1 MIIRVKKNW
10 KDQIEGK
17 PHAPNEENVSRRDF
31 LKRGIYAS
39 SLLVTAPSFFSLL
52 RTDQALA
59 AAFESVYRTVD
70 ASYVLYEASG
80 GACFPKMIAPPDEK
94 GAPLVNRN
102 LIGWTNNAGTNNTL
116 ISGLTLNTA
125 DAFFTTL
132 NDNGG
137 GYNVGGQQR
146 AQACD
151 AGTMRNLLQTHVSGC
166 TVSCATGDDTDANQM
181 LNLHIVQRMRMGSV
195 MKTLGQGGRSAN
207 AVFNA
212 ASEPARGFNV
222 VNARTVNELIAAV
235 SAEDTRIPAA
245 QRPGVDQTIAG
256 LLSTAI
262 QGLTGIQSPR
272 DYKGSIGRTQFETTL
287 AGGLQ
292 KNAAKF
298 DPNYGRNLFD
308 IASQANSARLFGNGE
323 KLNAGYTNGLNGG
336 DLDRERGYVA
346 SLSATHRQLGGS
358 MYVENG
364 GYDYHDNTDG
374 SNQRKHAE
382 LARFVALWLMTAHA
396 EGKPS
401 MVMFVTDGATSFNN
415 QNGQLVPPGDRGSAC
430 MPFMLFYDPKGK
442 REIQRHVGNFT
453 SGRDAEAASR
463 TTVVGRNTRMI
474 GLSGAIA
481 FARFAGLSTS
491 ASDRTFKDLALAG
504 GFALSDADLISLSP
518 FG

>member
-17 PHAPNEENVSRRDF
+17 PHEANKEDVSRRDF

-80 GACFPKMIAPPDEK
+80 GACFAKMIAPLDEK

-102 LIGWTNNAGTNNTL
+102 LIGWTNNAGTNNAL

-125 DAFFTTL
+125 DSFFNTL
-132 NDNGG
+132 NNGG
-137 GYNVGGQQR
+137 AYNVGGQQR

-151 AGTMRNLLQTHVSGC
+151 PGTMRNLLQNFVSGC
-166 TVSCATGDDTDANQM
+166 TVSCSTGDDNDNNQM
-181 LNLHIVQRMRMGSV
+181 LNLHLIQRMRMGSV

-222 VNARTVNELIAAV
+222 VNSRTVNELIAAV
-235 SAEDTRIPAA
+235 SAEDNRIPAA
-245 QRPGVDQTIAG
+245 QRPGVDQNIAG
-256 LLSTAI
+256 MLSTAI
-262 QGLTGIQSPR
+262 QGLIGIQSPR
-272 DYKGSIGRTQFETTL
+272 DYKGSVGRTVFETTL
-287 AGGLQ
+287 NSGLQ
-292 KNAAKF
+292 KNAPKF

-308 IASQANSARLFGNGE
+308 IASAENSARLFGNGE

-346 SLSATHRQLGGS
+346 SLSAAHRQLGGS

-401 MVMFVTDGATSFNN
+401 MLMFVTDGATSFNN
-415 QNGQLVPPGDRGSAC
+415 QGGQLVPPGDRGSAC

-442 REIQRHVGNFT
+442 REIQRHIGNFT

-463 TTVVGRNTRMI
+463 TTVVGRNPRMI

-481 FARFAGLSTS
+481 FARFAGLST
-491 ASDRTFKDLALAG
+491 AATDRTFKDLAQSG
-504 GFALSDADLISLSP
+504 GIVLSDAELISLSP